1 MAKQEKVYQ
10 LINEI
15 VNMKDF
21 RQGGGQSDAVKK
33 EKEYLD
39 ALDKEADEKKEKIEA
54 AKKANAERA
63 KVQTEDAEGPGGML
77 KNSLCQAHEAAT
89 NLMKE
94 IQDYSNLPDW
104 IQAKI
109 ILASDYLVK
118 VEAHFNATKKQD
130 EPKQPNPEEEQEK
143 PPVGEP
149 PMAARVSPVPSPAL
163 NPKTAIGFAL
173 NREGPKEEE
182 HYA

>member
-1 MAKQEKVYQ
+1 MIKKIYQ
-10 LINEI
+10 TINEI
-15 VNMKDF
+15 TSMGDF
-21 RQGGGQSDAVKK
+21 RQGGGQSDAIKK

-39 ALDKEADEKKEKIEA
+39 ALDQETDEKKKRIEA
-54 AKKANAERA
+54 ARKANAEKA
-63 KVQTEDAEGPGGML
+63 KTQNEDAEGPGGML

-89 NLMKE
+89 NLMKD

-149 PMAARVSPVPSPAL
+149 PMSARVSPVSSPAL

-173 NREGPKEEE
+173 NHEGPREEE
-182 HYA
+182 HYS

>member
-1 MAKQEKVYQ
+1 MDRKVYQ
-10 LINEI
+10 TINEI
-15 VNMKDF
+15 TSMGDF
-21 RQGGGQSDAVKK
+21 RRQAAPSEANKK

-39 ALDKEADEKKEKIEA
+39 ALDQEADEKKEKIEA

-63 KVQTEDAEGPGGML
+63 KTQNEDAEGSGGML

-94 IQDYSNLPDW
+94 IQDYNSLPDW
-104 IQAKI
+104 VQAKI

-118 VEAHFNATKKQD
+118 VEAHFNASKKQ
-130 EPKQPNPEEEQEK
+130 EQPREEEPQASDQQVRPVQA
-143 PPVGEP
+143 PP
-149 PMAARVSPVPSPAL
+149 PAL

-173 NREGPKEEE
+173 GSGPQEEGE
-182 HYA
+182 YA

>member
-1 MAKQEKVYQ
+1 MIKSEKVYQ
-10 LINEI
+10 SINEI

-21 RQGGGQSDAVKK
+21 RQGGGQSDAIKK

-39 ALDKEADEKKEKIEA
+39 ALDREAKEKQEKIEA
-54 AKKANAERA
+54 AKKANAEKA
-63 KVQTEDAEGPGGML
+63 KMQENAEGPGSML

-89 NLMKE
+89 NLMKD

-149 PMAARVSPVPSPAL
+149 PMSARVSPVSSPAL

-173 NREGPKEEE
+173 NHEGPREEE
-182 HYA
+182 HYS